1 MTNGSTGSKS
11 RKPKDYA
18 REHRKFRI
26 RVIKF
31 KKSELKQINDNKKDE
46 TVILFTNLDDSE
58 WSTEEII
65 QLYGNRWSIETGY
78 AVLKNKLEIERVTS
92 QKAELILQE
101 IHSQVI
107 VHNLAAMIKK
117 ESDKQISQS
126 DKYKYQTN
134 ISNLIQ
140 LLRANL
146 ARLLNTKKG
155 FRSLIKRL

>member
-1 MTNGSTGSKS
+1 MINSVTEGNPTSTKNISKILKETAGLNLILMTNGSTGSKS

-78 AVLKNKLEIERVTS
+78 AVLKTS
-92 QKAELILQE
+92 
-101 IHSQVI
+101 
-107 VHNLAAMIKK
+107 
-117 ESDKQISQS
+117 
-126 DKYKYQTN
+126 
-134 ISNLIQ
+134 
-140 LLRANL
+140 LR
-146 ARLLNTKKG
+146 
-155 FRSLIKRL
+155 